1 MRLAWQAF
9 SLMRAA
15 IFCGSLP
22 EEDISVHTAMLHAIA
37 FFAFALTPSQ
47 QEQVQKLEHTLMAP
61 CCYSQTIDE
70 HMSQE
75 AADMRA
81 EVEQMV
87 ENGKSDREILTFYRK
102 KYGETILASPDGLSG
117 TLLAVVP
124 ILLCSVSCLFLVL
137 LIRGWNRRQG
147 TVGRAAAREITIPH
161 GDELV
166 RRIRAEIG
174 EF

>member
-1 MRLAWQAF
+1 M
-9 SLMRAA
+9 
-15 IFCGSLP
+15 
-22 EEDISVHTAMLHAIA
+22 HTAIIHAIA
-37 FFAFALTPSQ
+37 LFAVALTPTQ
-47 QEQVQKLEHTLMAP
+47 QAHVKKLEHTLMAP

-87 ENGKSDREILTFYRK
+87 GNGKSDREILAFYRK

-147 TVGRAAAREITIPH
+147 TVGRAAAPGITIPH
-161 GDELV
+161 GAELV
-166 RRIRAEIG
+166 KRIRAETG

>member
-1 MRLAWQAF
+1 MPA
-9 SLMRAA
+9 SM
-15 IFCGSLP
+15 I
-22 EEDISVHTAMLHAIA
+22 HAIA
-37 FFAFALTPSQ
+37 FLALSLTPTQ
-47 QEQVQKLEHTLMAP
+47 QAQVKRLEHKLMAP

-81 EVEQMV
+81 EVEQLV
-87 ENGKSDREILTFYRK
+87 GSGQSDREILTYYRK

-117 TLLAVVP
+117 AILTAAP
-124 ILLCSVSCLFLVL
+124 ILLCFLSCLFLVL
-137 LIRGWNRRQG
+137 LIRTWN
-147 TVGRAAAREITIPH
+147 ARHRLARPVDAGAFVIPNR
-161 GDELV
+161 DALV